1 MRRLITIPAFA
12 LFVAIAVPLWAQH
25 GGGHAGGGG
34 HSGGGGFSGGGGH
47 AGFSGGAA
55 HSGGGF
61 SGGHASSS
69 EPSVHA
75 YSGPL
80 SGAAAPRAFTR
91 PPSSSLHSYSQRS
104 FTPPNSSQR
113 SLGQQSLG
121 QRSLG
126 QRSLGQRN
134 LSQRAFSR
142 PPSAQYRFRRPGRGV
157 YGFNTYVL
165 RNNCLGYP
173 CLGGYGYY
181 SPWLW
186 SYGGYYDPYWWW
198 DSGSDS
204 GYDDGGYYQTVPN
217 GDMNDQDAEDQYQQD
232 PNQDARQQQMLSQEQ
247 ADGDQDA
254 YARSAGDAPE
264 GAPVLPPTVLVFR
277 DQHKEE
283 VRNYAIVGQ
292 TLWNFAPHHTQKIP
306 LSDLDL
312 PATTKANSDRGLTFR
327 LPLSGEAQ

>member
-1 MRRLITIPAFA
+1 MRRLLIIPAFA

-25 GGGHAGGGG
+25 GGGHAGGG
-34 HSGGGGFSGGGGH
+34 HSGGGGGFSGGGSH
-47 AGFSGGAA
+47 AGFSGGAS
-55 HSGGGF
+55 HSSGGF
-61 SGGHASSS
+61 SGGHAGSS

-121 QRSLG
+121 QQSLG
-126 QRSLGQRN
+126 QRSLSQRN

-157 YGFNTYVL
+157 YGFSTYVL
-165 RNNCLGYP
+165 RNNCLFYP
-173 CLGGYGYY
+173 CLGGYY

-186 SYGGYYDPYWWW
+186 SYGGYYDPYWYW

-204 GYDDGGYYQTVPN
+204 DYDDGGYYQNAPA
-217 GDMNDQDAEDQYQQD
+217 GDAYDEYADSQDQQD
-232 PNQDARQQQMLSQEQ
+232 LNQDARQQQVLNQEQ

-254 YARSAGDAPE
+254 YARSAEDE

-306 LSDLDL
+306 LSELDL